1 MYWPSTLVTVQLF
14 TTLHD
19 KQSSVTRLRMKL
31 FTVVG
36 TIAFFYQVD
45 LDARGV
51 VGVRVGALQLT
62 HLVTFLHQFL
72 PTVFFTTLT
81 SIATLCLIDNQSW
94 VLRTLGSGY
103 NGCGWFNFSLDW
115 SAIGTSA
122 PLYTP
127 FWAILNYFGGLC
139 GMMWVVVP
147 MMLLTNFWFVLPAT
161 CDLTAGNAADV
172 RNLRWGSDRN
182 ARDFPSPI
190 SAQLFTS
197 NYTKF
202 DVTAVLNDDL
212 SLNEQAWEAS
222 RPLLLTPYLCVRSF
236 LWSMHLKLTRRVGAV
251 PYPTPSPSPP
261 SHPFLSTYGSGIDR
275 KYSSVCAAVP
285 PQRSVAV
292 G

>member
-1 MYWPSTLVTVQLF
+1 LSTIGSLTLLITTQCIGFGLAGMLQDILVKPTSMYWPSTLVTVQLF

-36 TIAFFYQVD
+36 TITFFYQVD
-45 LDARGV
+45 LDGRLLLCESG
-51 VGVRVGALQLT
+51 RCNLPT
-62 HLVTFLHQFL
+62 SSPFSHQFL

-139 GMMWVVVP
+139 GMMWVIVP
-147 MMLLTNFWFVLPAT
+147 MMLLTNFWFVLP
-161 CDLTAGNAADV
+161 NVDV
-172 RNLRWGSDRN
+172 RSDR
-182 ARDFPSPI
+182 R
-190 SAQLFTS
+190 
-197 NYTKF
+197 
-202 DVTAVLNDDL
+202 
-212 SLNEQAWEAS
+212 E
-222 RPLLLTPYLCVRSF
+222 RS
-236 LWSMHLKLTRRVGAV
+236 
-251 PYPTPSPSPP
+251 
-261 SHPFLSTYGSGIDR
+261 
-275 KYSSVCAAVP
+275 
-285 PQRSVAV
+285 
-292 G
+292 